1 VSATDGENQFD
12 EAGLDM
18 DNLTEQDL
26 LLLAELDVL
35 FDKVD
40 PVPADLVE
48 RVQFAI
54 ALEDLDVEV
63 ARWER
68 AEELAGVRGAGP
80 NTVTFTVEDLTIM
93 VSFAPA
99 GAGYRFDG
107 WLVPG
112 GPHTVEVRVAGHSS
126 TTAEAD
132 EGGRFAVDDVPK
144 GTTQLVVHLAGGSGS
159 RARTIVT
166 PTLML

>member
-1 VSATDGENQFD
+1 MKDIGGR
-12 EAGLDM
+12 AGQLSPDDKM
-18 DNLTEQDL
+18 LLEEFGL
-26 LLLAELDVL
+26 LLDQ
-35 FDKVD
+35 VD
-40 PVPADLVE
+40 PPPRGLVE

-144 GTTQLVVHLAGGSGS
+144 GTTQLVVHMANGTGA
-159 RARTIVT
+159 RPRTIVT

>member
-1 VSATDGENQFD
+1 MN
-12 EAGLDM
+12 AGQ
-18 DNLTEQDL
+18 DNNPTANGQDDNPTEEDL

-40 PVPADLVE
+40 PMPADLVE

-63 ARWER
+63 ARWQR
-68 AEELAGVRGAGP
+68 DQELAGVRGAGP

-99 GAGYRFDG
+99 GGGYRFDG

-112 GPHTVEVRVAGHSS
+112 GPHTVEVRVAGHTS
-126 TTAEAD
+126 TTTAAD
-132 EGGRFAVDDVPK
+132 EGGRFAVDQVPK
-144 GTTQLVVHLAGGSGS
+144 GTTQLVIHLAAGHGGRG
-159 RARTIVT
+159 RTVVT
-166 PTLML
+166 PTLVL

>member
-1 VSATDGENQFD
+1 VSATEGNGDFD
-12 EAGLDM
+12 FEVDS
-18 DNLTEQDL
+18 EQDL

-35 FDKVD
+35 FDKAD
-40 PVPADLVE
+40 PMPADLVE
-48 RVQFAI
+48 RVRFAI

-93 VSFAPA
+93 VSFVPA

-112 GPHTVEVRVAGHSS
+112 GPHTVEVRVAGHES
-126 TTAEAD
+126 TTTAAD

-144 GTTQLVVHLAGGSGS
+144 GTTQLVVHLTGGQGD
-159 RARTIVT
+159 RTRTVVT

>member
-1 VSATDGENQFD
+1 MSSADGNEFD
-12 EAGLDM
+12 EAGVDM

-107 WLVPG
+107 CWYPGDRTPSRSGWPATRPPPRRPTKAVGSRWTTCPRAPRSWWCTWPTGPVPG
-112 GPHTVEVRVAGHSS
+112 RGRSS
-126 TTAEAD
+126 
-132 EGGRFAVDDVPK
+132 R
-144 GTTQLVVHLAGGSGS
+144 
-159 RARTIVT
+159 RR
-166 PTLML
+166 

>member
-1 VSATDGENQFD
+1 MNAANGQEHNPTDEDF
-12 EAGLDM
+12 
-18 DNLTEQDL
+18 L
-26 LLLAELDVL
+26 LLTELDVL

-40 PVPADLVE
+40 PMPADLVE

-93 VSFAPA
+93 VTFAPA

-112 GPHTVEVRVAGHSS
+112 GPHTVEVRVSGHAS
-126 TTAEAD
+126 TTTSAD
-132 EGGRFAVDDVPK
+132 DGGRFAVEQVPK
-144 GTTQLVVHLAGGSGS
+144 GTTQLVIHLAAAKGTPS
-159 RARTIVT
+159 RTVVT
-166 PTLML
+166 PTLVL